1 MSLVKT
7 FASPAALANAA
18 AWRVVSLAKQA
29 IEARGQFTIA
39 LCGGSTPRPLYTRLA
54 QADLADQLDWAAVHV
69 FWGDERAVPPD
80 DEASNY
86 RLAWDLWL
94 SHVPIPSQNVHR
106 IQGEMAPAAAAAD
119 YEGLLRSFF
128 AARAQKDEALVARF
142 DLVLLGMGED
152 GHTASLFPGAEAIHE
167 NRHWVAAYPVEKVGM
182 WRITLTPVAINGT
195 RQAMFLVTGAE
206 KTARLQQVLYGA
218 YQPDRLPAQ
227 IVRPPNGTV
236 VWMVDEAA
244 AAFKE

>member
-1 MSLVKT
+1 MSMVKT
-7 FASPAALANAA
+7 FVSPAALANAA
-18 AWRVVSLAKQA
+18 ARRVATLAKQA
-29 IEARGQFTIA
+29 IEDRGQFTIA
-39 LCGGSTPRPLYTRLA
+39 LCGGSTPQPLYARLA
-54 QADLADQLDWAAVHV
+54 QADLADQLDWAAIHV

-80 DEASNY
+80 HEDSNY

-94 SHVPIPSQNVHR
+94 SHVPIPGQNIHR

-128 AARAQKDEALVARF
+128 AARIRQDDALVARF
-142 DLVLLGMGED
+142 DVVLLGMGED
-152 GHTASLFPGAEAIHE
+152 GHTASLFPGAEAIQE
-167 NRHWVAAYPVEKVGM
+167 KRHWVAAYPVEKLGK
-182 WRITLTPVAINGT
+182 WRITLTPVAINGA
-195 RQAMFLVTGAE
+195 RQVMFLVTGAG

-227 IVRPPNGTV
+227 IVRPPKGTV

-244 AAFKE
+244 ANFKE